1 MAKKMKNKNMKT
13 CKILNV
19 VDRIACII
27 AYPIA
32 VGYIF
37 KVAFCLFGP
46 HSFISMEVSV
56 ILGALLFVASVL
68 SSIVLV
74 FVYFYNANESS
85 WKLSITMKTMLHRI
99 FSYDIRAKFISI
111 WKWLSAD

>member
-1 MAKKMKNKNMKT
+1 MKNENMKT

-19 VDRIACII
+19 IDRIACII
-27 AYPIA
+27 ACPIA
-32 VGYIF
+32 VSYIF
-37 KVAFCLFGP
+37 KAAFRLFGP
-46 HSFISMEVSV
+46 HSFISTEVSV
-56 ILGALLFVASVL
+56 ILGALLFLASVL

-85 WKLSITMKTMLHRI
+85 WKLSITMKTMLHSI
-99 FSYDIRAKFISI
+99 FSYDICAKFISI